1 MNPEGILA
9 IFTAVLAV
17 ATIVLAWAAKVS
29 ADTAAREFRAA
40 RLPVVDLQWRP
51 GASVGT
57 SNSGT
62 GLVHHIGL
70 TCFLR
75 PATSIPLTTLRI
87 IEIRAEPVP
96 ERDAPD
102 IPVVDT
108 LLDSGV
114 VETGIPTDKRERIAC
129 HRLRFAIQLD
139 GPPVAPTARCERFR
153 VRITVAVST
162 AAVGGVAE
170 RWTSR
175 STVLHGPEGHR
186 FDVHV
191 DEPFSR
197 ESDQGLRERLKNLLQ
212 RWEARQERWKREMS
226 RGA

>member
-1 MNPEGILA
+1 MNPEETLA
-9 IFTAVLAV
+9 IFTAVLAAATVVLAV
-17 ATIVLAWAAKVS
+17 ATIILAWSAKVS
-29 ADTAAREFRAA
+29 ADTAAREFRAT

-51 GASVGT
+51 GASVAT

-75 PATSIPLTTLRI
+75 PATTIPLTTLRI
-87 IEIRAEPVP
+87 IEIKARPVP
-96 ERDAPD
+96 EHDVPD
-102 IPVVDT
+102 TPVVDT

-114 VETGIPTDKRERIAC
+114 VGTGIPTDKRERIAC
-129 HRLRFAIQLD
+129 HRLRLAIQLE
-139 GPPVAPTARCERFR
+139 GPPVAPATRCERFR

-191 DEPFSR
+191 DEPF
-197 ESDQGLRERLKNLLQ
+197 GT
-212 RWEARQERWKREMS
+212 APF
-226 RGA
+226 